1 MRELPRRL
9 RRALQGH
16 SALVTGAASGIGAAL
31 AEVLVAAGVRVWLT
45 DIDPARLAETAA
57 RLDAPWSVL
66 DVTDP
71 AAFRAA
77 VDAAWA
83 RFDGLDFLFNNAGVG
98 LAGEVR
104 DLTLADWQR
113 VLDVN
118 LRGTVHG
125 VDAIYG
131 RMVER
136 GRGHIVNVASG
147 AALAPRPGM
156 VPYAAAK
163 AAVVGLS
170 SSLRAEAARHGV
182 AVSVA
187 CPGYVD
193 TGIMDRTP
201 HVGLDRDGLRAAIPI
216 EPISAAEC
224 ARRIVVG
231 AARNRALIPVGAE
244 ISIEWRLARFAPW
257 LVDIIARWRATQ
269 FARHRVDRPRS
280 R

>member
-1 MRELPRRL
+1 MTTRL
-9 RRALQGH
+9 DGRT
-16 SALVTGAASGIGAAL
+16 ALVTGAASGIGAAL
-31 AEVLVAAGVRVWLT
+31 AEALIAGGARVWLS
-45 DIDPARLAETAA
+45 DIDPDRLAETAA
-57 RLDAPWSVL
+57 RLDAPSSVL

-71 AAFRAA
+71 AAFHAV
-77 VDAAWA
+77 VDAAWR
-83 RFDGLDFLFNNAGVG
+83 RFDGLDYLFNNAGVG

-104 DLTLADWQR
+104 DLALTDWQR

-118 LRGTVHG
+118 LRGTIHG
-125 VDAIYG
+125 VDAVYG

-163 AAVVGLS
+163 AGVVALS
-170 SSLRAEAARHGV
+170 TSLRAEAAQYGV

-187 CPGYVD
+187 CPGYVA
-193 TGIMDRTP
+193 TGIIGRSRY
-201 HVGLDRDGLRAAIPI
+201 VGLDRDGLHSAIPI
-216 EPISAAEC
+216 QPISAAEC
-224 ARRIVVG
+224 ARRVVRG
-231 AARNRALIPVGAE
+231 VIRNRALIPIGAE
-244 ISIEWRLARFAPW
+244 ISIEWRLARFVPG
-257 LVDIIARWRATQ
+257 LVGLIARWRAKQ